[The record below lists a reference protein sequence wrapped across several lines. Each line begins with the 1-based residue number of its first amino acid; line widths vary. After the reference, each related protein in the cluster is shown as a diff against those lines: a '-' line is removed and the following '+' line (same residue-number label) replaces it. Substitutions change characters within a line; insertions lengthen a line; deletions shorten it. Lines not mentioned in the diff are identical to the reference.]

1 MSDLVRPGASPFDS
15 IRRED
20 ESGEYWSARDLMP
33 VMGYPRWNEFEAA
46 IFRASR
52 AAANVS
58 AGQAII
64 RVKPENSGPG
74 RPMVDYRLTRH
85 GAYLLAMNGDPRKE
99 EVAKAQTYFAVKTRE
114 AEVHDQAPAVQQSAN
129 IPDLATY
136 EGKVLLLDMFRE
148 EVERARTLELEVS
161 RQRDELQEVHAYA
174 DDLEPDA
181 EAFRNIVKDDGRDFE
196 VRKVASFL
204 TRSDPRIRIGQKQL
218 FAKLREWKLID
229 RWNGPYSHQKRYVT
243 SMPKQFTD
251 PQTGERRWALKD
263 QVRVTWEGLS
273 YIRNK
278 LLDEIERAAAA
289 KTAQRDPDLFT
300 PLDGENVRA
309 LPVQRRPRN
318 RELPPGGTA

>member
-1 MSDLVRPGASPFDS
+1 
-15 IRRED
+15 
-20 ESGEYWSARDLMP
+20 
-33 VMGYPRWNEFEAA
+33 
-46 IFRASR
+46 
-52 AAANVS
+52 
-58 AGQAII
+58 
-64 RVKPENSGPG
+64 
-74 RPMVDYRLTRH
+74 MVDYRLTRH

-181 EAFRNIVKDDGRDFE
+181 EAFRHIVQDDGSDFSVKDA
-196 VRKVASFL
+196 ASFVS
-204 TRSDPRIRIGQKQL
+204 RSDRRIRVGSKTL
-218 FAKLREWKLID
+218 FDKLREWGLLDK
-229 RWNGPYSHQKRYVT
+229 WNQPYSNRQQSYIT
-243 SMPKQFTD
+243 SMPQSYTH
-251 PQTGERRWALKD
+251 PHTGERVPAVKR

-273 YIRNK
+273 YIRRR
-278 LLDEIERAAAA
+278 LLDEIEKAAAA

-318 RELPPGGTA
+318 HELPPGGTA